1 MKTVGLTGGIGS
13 GKTTV
18 AEMFEK
24 LGVPVYYADKE
35 AKNLMKTSESL
46 KKGIIDLIGE
56 NAYKNDDI
64 DRAYIAQIV
73 FRDSAKLNALNALVH
88 PLVESHFRNWLGT
101 LSSGYAIQ
109 ENALIFENDKQSK
122 YDVVITVTAPLKT
135 RLERV
140 MKRDGVTEKQVLER
154 IKNQLD
160 DDVKI
165 GQADYVIN
173 NIDMKNSKDQVLEI
187 HKQILSTIP

>member
-1 MKTVGLTGGIGS
+1 MKIVGLTGGIGS

-46 KKGIIDLIGE
+46 KKGIIDLLGE

-140 MKRDGVTEKQVLER
+140 MKRDGVTEKQVLDR

-160 DDVKI
+160 DAVKI
-165 GQADYVIN
+165 GQADYVVN
-173 NIDMKNSKDQVLEI
+173 NIHINNSKDQVLEI
-187 HKQILSTIP
+187 HKQILSAIP

>member
-1 MKTVGLTGGIGS
+1 MKIVGLTGGIGS

-35 AKNLMKTSESL
+35 AKNLMKTSASL
-46 KKGIIDLIGE
+46 KKGIIDLLGE

-140 MKRDGVTEKQVLER
+140 MKRDGVTEKQVLDR

-160 DDVKI
+160 DAVKI
-165 GQADYVIN
+165 GQADYVVN
-173 NIDMKNSKDQVLEI
+173 NIHINNSKDQVLEI
-187 HKQILSTIP
+187 HKQILSAIP